1 MEKKHH
7 DAFMRTTLNI
17 SDALLAE
24 LRSRANESG
33 RPMNATIEEVLQR
46 GLAAES
52 PQRKQT
58 KVRTFRVGVKPA
70 YLGMSMNQIY
80 DQLEAES
87 TLKVADE

>member
-1 MEKKHH
+1 
-7 DAFMRTTLNI
+7 MRTTFNI

-46 GLAAES
+46 GLSAEA
-52 PQRKQT
+52 PQRKPT

-87 TLKVADE
+87 TLKAADE

>member
-1 MEKKHH
+1 
-7 DAFMRTTLNI
+7 MRTTLNI

-52 PQRKQT
+52 PQRRQT

-70 YLGMSMNQIY
+70 YLGMSMNQLY

-87 TLKVADE
+87 TLKVAEE

>member
-1 MEKKHH
+1 MDKKHH

-52 PQRKQT
+52 PQRRQT

-87 TLKVADE
+87 TLKVAEE

>member
-1 MEKKHH
+1 
-7 DAFMRTTLNI
+7 MRTTMNI

-58 KVRTFRVGVKPA
+58 KVRTFRV
-70 YLGMSMNQIY
+70 LGMSMNQIY

-87 TLKVADE
+87 TLKVAEE

>member
-1 MEKKHH
+1 MDKKHH
-7 DAFMRTTLNI
+7 DAFMRTTMNI

-87 TLKVADE
+87 TLKVAEE